1 MLPRI
6 HLQVRK
12 EFIMTE
18 ENGNKGS
25 KERQG
30 IALVIFPDWKGART
44 YRGIG
49 IEGTVTDKD
58 GKKTKLKQPFRFD
71 TNIPV
76 PATDAEAQELYSCK
90 LSDLIEAG
98 VMKLSYDRDTDIGN
112 EITAELEK
120 GTDFATIDDVSKFE
134 KALQDGM
141 STPKER
147 TPSMA
152 KENKKLAN
160 QLTALMG
167 QYNVSSVEELDKL
180 IASAK
185 KKK

>member
-1 MLPRI
+1 MA
-6 HLQVRK
+6 
-12 EFIMTE
+12 E

-30 IALVIFPDWKGART
+30 IALVIFPDWKGARIE
-44 YRGIG
+44 RGIG

-71 TNIPV
+71 VNLPV

-152 KENKKLAN
+152 RENKKKASQLDALMEQYGVASPEELAN
-160 QLTALMG
+160 
-167 QYNVSSVEELDKL
+167 L